1 VPGSGPLAPGPAGS
15 RRTVHRRRPGPL
27 PAPAVWKNSGVR
39 VLSSFPGVVAEA
51 APSEFS
57 WAGSALLIVLPVLL
71 LVWAG
76 LYLWTGLAGA
86 RLFART
92 GGEPWKAWVP
102 FVNEAEI
109 FARGGKPAYS
119 LIYCFIP
126 IVAIYGLVVRVM
138 AVHRINERFGRGA
151 ASTVLGI
158 VLPPVWMSVLAW
170 GRGPLAESSARSN
183 AVVEDVID
191 AAVAFAPRD
200 ASGYA
205 IPVATPIEVQPLEV
219 PAAQQVR
226 PAPVAAAAPIVAAAP
241 AAVAPA
247 AALAPAPPA
256 PAPAAVAPAASA
268 PAAGPA
274 APVAVQPAAR
284 AQWRVELAD
293 GTAFDLNAPRI
304 VLGRNP
310 EPATPDEQRIALP
323 DQTRTL
329 SKTHARLAYADGAWR
344 LSDLASTNGTAVID
358 ASGAAFELQPGE
370 PTVVAERFRLGE
382 VELRLAYDVV
392 G

>member
-1 VPGSGPLAPGPAGS
+1 M
-15 RRTVHRRRPGPL
+15 
-27 PAPAVWKNSGVR
+27 R
-39 VLSSFPGVVAEA
+39 VLSSTLGAIAPAEA
-51 APSEFS
+51 APS
-57 WAGSALLIVLPVLL
+57 ALGGLGSALLIALPLVL
-71 LVWAG
+71 LVWAA
-76 LYLWTGLAGA
+76 LYVWTGLAGS

-109 FARGGKPAYS
+109 FARGDKPAYS
-119 LIYCFIP
+119 LVYCFIP
-126 IVAIYGLVVRVM
+126 VVAIYGLVVRVM

-151 ASTVLGI
+151 GSTVLGI

-170 GRGPLAESSARSN
+170 GRGPVQESPARSN
-183 AVVEDVID
+183 AVVEDAID

-205 IPVATPIEVQPLEV
+205 IPVATPIEVQPLE
-219 PAAQQVR
+219 PAAPQVR
-226 PAPVAAAAPIVAAAP
+226 PAPVAAGQVAAAGLS
-241 AAVAPA
+241 AAPVE
-247 AALAPAPPA
+247 APPA
-256 PAPAAVAPAASA
+256 PAAPSVAAAPVAPVAAAAPVEPA
-268 PAAGPA
+268 PAAGAASAAAAAA
-274 APVAVQPAAR
+274 APVAAQPASR

-329 SKTHARLAYADGAWR
+329 SKTHARLVYADGAWR
-344 LSDLASTNGTAVID
+344 LSDLASTNGTAVVD

-382 VELRLAYDVV
+382 VELRLAYDLV